1 MLCYP
6 YRLYEVC
13 ELSSKRPR
21 EAWEANFF
29 WSGLKMAISGKNSW
43 NWWQK
48 TSIQA
53 SGRDPWVS
61 SGLCHN
67 DKRTLNPLSNCFYMK
82 GNFFIAVFCCFTAY
96 GFNKQWRLKELLTP
110 IFPKTTYSPHQFLQY
125 WCKICMRVSCVQTG
139 NDIWQ
144 ALRGYIS
151 ENHPLWRGF
160 QKEDGEHR
168 KNCKIMKHQQ
178 KIDGETALKSQ
189 FLILFLVM
197 AIVYNCQEDPRIT
210 LCPQMFKWN

>member
-21 EAWEANFF
+21 EAWEANFL
-29 WSGLKMAISGKNSW
+29 WSGLKMANSGKNGW

-82 GNFFIAVFCCFTAY
+82 GNFFVAVFCCFTAISV
-96 GFNKQWRLKELLTP
+96 KILKNLWPLHFSKLHTLHTSCYN
-110 IFPKTTYSPHQFLQY
+110 IGVKSVCVSVV
-125 WCKICMRVSCVQTG
+125 CKP

-144 ALRGYIS
+144 ALRGSIS

-160 QKEDGEHR
+160 QKGDGEHR
-168 KNCKIMKHQQ
+168 KNCKTIQHQQ
-178 KIDGETALKSQ
+178 KIDCKHTKL
-189 FLILFLVM
+189 
-197 AIVYNCQEDPRIT
+197 P
-210 LCPQMFKWN
+210 WNHNS